1 MELTNSPGRPDLA
14 QQPAFA
20 RPSRRNFLKYAGLSG
35 LTVAALAACNKL
47 GTTKP
52 VPGSGTGTSVNL
64 GSGDTGI
71 LNYAFALEQLEAAF
85 YTAVLLNPYTN
96 MSPYEALYLADICSH
111 EVAHREFFRTVLG
124 ANAIQNL
131 TPNFSSVN
139 FSDRTSVLTTAK
151 TFEDTGVSAY
161 NGAGSLISSATYL
174 TLAGKIVS
182 VEARH
187 AAFIREQLSYGTFA
201 DSTVVSAQGLDTSR
215 TPAQVL
221 VLVAPFIVQTLNG
234 SNLPTS

>member
-1 MELTNSPGRPDLA
+1 MEHTNSPGRQDLA

-20 RPSRRNFLKYAGLSG
+20 SPSRRNFLKYAGLSG
-35 LTVAALAACNKL
+35 IAAATLAACNKL
-47 GTTKP
+47 GSTTRI
-52 VPGSGTGTSVNL
+52 PGSGTGKSINL

-85 YTAVLLNPYTN
+85 YTAVLLAPYIN
-96 MSPYEALYLADICSH
+96 MSPYEALYLADIRDH

-124 ANAIQNL
+124 TNAIPNL

-161 NGAGSLISSATYL
+161 NGAGSLITSAAYL

-187 AAFIREQLSYGTFA
+187 AAFIREQLSYGSFA
-201 DSTVVSAQGLDTSR
+201 DSTVVNAQGLDTDR

-221 VLVAPFIVQTLNG
+221 TLVAPFIVETLDG

>member
-35 LTVAALAACNKL
+35 LAATALAACNKL
-47 GTTKP
+47 GITTP
-52 VPGSGTGTSVNL
+52 VPGSTTGKSINL

-85 YTAVLLNPYTN
+85 YSAVLLDPYTN
-96 MSPYEALYLADICSH
+96 MSPFEALYLSDIRDH
-111 EVAHREFFRTVLG
+111 EIAHREFFRTVLG
-124 ANAIQNL
+124 TNAIPNL
-131 TPNFSSVN
+131 IPNFSSIT
-139 FSDRTSVLTTAK
+139 FSDRTSVLTMAK

-161 NGAGSLISSATYL
+161 NGAGSLISSAAYL

-187 AAFIREQLSYGTFA
+187 AAFIREQLSYGSFA
-201 DSTVVSAQGLDTSR
+201 DSTVVSTQGLDTSR

-221 VLVAPFIVQTLNG
+221 TLVAPFIVETLDG

>member
-1 MELTNSPGRPDLA
+1 MEPTNSPGRLDLA

-20 RPSRRNFLKYAGLSG
+20 HPSRRNFLKYAGFSG
-35 LTVAALAACNKL
+35 LAAAALAACNKA
-47 GTTKP
+47 GITTP
-52 VPGSGTGTSVNL
+52 VPGGGTGKSISL

-85 YTAVLLNPYTN
+85 YTAVLLDPYTN
-96 MSPYEALYLADICSH
+96 MSPFEALYLADIRAH
-111 EVAHREFFRTVLG
+111 EIAHREFFRTVLG
-124 ANAIQNL
+124 KNAIANL

-221 VLVAPFIVQTLNG
+221 ALVAPFIVETLDG
-234 SNLPTS
+234 SKLPTS